1 MFVPVHTF
9 FKDIKSI
16 PVNCSHVYVPASASK
31 SIANLKILIL
41 ILINQV
47 SNSSIECKAN
57 PIFRQ
62 YYIRKNYKSQQLHIH
77 LHDDL
82 IYITCFE
89 MINNSQM
96 TQKWS
101 FSNDELFSITAYHV
115 V

>member
-31 SIANLKILIL
+31 SIANLKILIS
-41 ILINQV
+41 IIFNQV
-47 SNSSIECKAN
+47 ANSSIECKAN

-82 IYITCFE
+82 SILHVL
-89 MINNSQM
+89 
-96 TQKWS
+96 KW
-101 FSNDELFSITAYHV
+101 
-115 V
+115 

>member
-31 SIANLKILIL
+31 SIANLKILIS

-62 YYIRKNYKSQQLHIH
+62 YYIRKNYKSYEVNNY
-77 LHDDL
+77 
-82 IYITCFE
+82 IYTY
-89 MINNSQM
+89 MM
-96 TQKWS
+96 TYLYYMFW
-101 FSNDELFSITAYHV
+101 NDK
-115 V
+115 

>member
-1 MFVPVHTF
+1 MILRLEMFVPVHTF

-31 SIANLKILIL
+31 SIANLKILIS

-62 YYIRKNYKSQQLHIH
+62 YYIRKNYIS
-77 LHDDL
+77 
-82 IYITCFE
+82 Y
-89 MINNSQM
+89 
-96 TQKWS
+96 
-101 FSNDELFSITAYHV
+101 
-115 V
+115 

>member
-9 FKDIKSI
+9 LKDIKSI

-31 SIANLKILIL
+31 SIANLKILIS

-47 SNSSIECKAN
+47 ANSSIECKAN
-57 PIFRQ
+57 PISDN
-62 YYIRKNYKSQQLHIH
+62 ITLITKVIKSTTTYTLTWWP
-77 LHDDL
+77 

-89 MINNSQM
+89 MINNSQI

-101 FSNDELFSITAYHV
+101 FSNDELFSIIAYHV

>member
-31 SIANLKILIL
+31 SIANLKILIS